1 MQQCLIVARSSISTV
16 ETDGPINM
24 PFPNQFQIGNPDNEP
39 GKLEIHF
46 DNLLVESLQRQ
57 SSQQVKKQKK
67 AEQRRRGKKEA
78 GT

>member
-1 MQQCLIVARSSISTV
+1 MARSSTSTV
-16 ETDGPINM
+16 ESDGPIYM

-46 DNLLVESLQRQ
+46 DDLLVESLQRQ
-57 SSQQVKKQKK
+57 SSHQVKKQKK
-67 AEQRRRGKKEA
+67 AEQRRWGKKEA

>member
-1 MQQCLIVARSSISTV
+1 MQQCLIVARSSTSTV
-16 ETDGPINM
+16 ETDGSINM

-46 DNLLVESLQRQ
+46 DNHLVESLQRQ
-57 SSQQVKKQKK
+57 PSQQVKKQKK